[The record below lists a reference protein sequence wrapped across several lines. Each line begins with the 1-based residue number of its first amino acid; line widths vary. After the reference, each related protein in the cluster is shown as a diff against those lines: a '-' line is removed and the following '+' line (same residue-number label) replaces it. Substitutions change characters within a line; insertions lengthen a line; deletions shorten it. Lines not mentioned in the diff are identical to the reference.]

1 MKRTLLI
8 IIVILL
14 SFWHMSAWE
23 APVNLSNSNRASL
36 YPRMAVDGQGVIHV
50 VWTEFESST
59 VANIYYRRHDRN
71 GWSERENLSNS
82 NCPSRE
88 ASIAV
93 DRAGN
98 VYVVWVNNMGCPAGL
113 RGLSL
118 LTIHADGGRSLD
130 QLPFTMNSSVDELKV
145 PYIAS
150 DDDGNLSVV
159 SYTGH
164 RRVWGRNRDHGN
176 WTDWRVINTP
186 GVFSASES
194 SYVTYGR
201 DGKFYA
207 VWPEYMP
214 GRDLHYSIYWT
225 SREVGRDWELPR
237 TTRHDGIPLD
247 NAQAHPKIE
256 VDEKG
261 DMHLVWMDHPDN
273 ILDIFYQRWDNRT
286 RAWVDRSYASR
297 RGGYSTLPT
306 IALTRSGV
314 RYVAYSLGPYGNL
327 FNAQYNYAPPG
338 GTFLSQPLN
347 FFPQPIVNPYFT
359 QIAAGGPDDKIFFIY
374 EQGPQHAK
382 DIFFTS
388 LFPLNGEPGPDPDL
402 VQVEPPVGVRS
413 LYHTVNYT
421 TRNLRVEKIV
431 DRNLFTVKH
440 LNRVSWER
448 NPELDRLNA
457 DIFKYRIYRR
467 RHGVQDFV
475 PIKEVNAG
483 VFSYLDENQVG
494 PEHDLEYR
502 VRGVDNLGNESYKFN
517 DISWLANPAN
527 DANKL
532 VITNYRVYRRIR
544 GSGDADFQL
553 CHQAGADVFSW
564 IDLDVEIRR
573 GRIYDY
579 AVAALAEDGR
589 ESEKTPAAVEEIVA
603 GPGTVPTAEKK

>member
-1 MKRTLLI
+1 MPRIVLLSI
-8 IIVILL
+8 ILL
-14 SFWHMSAWE
+14 SSFCYLSAWE

-237 TTRHDGIPLD
+237 TTRHDGLPLD

-261 DMHLVWMDHPDN
+261 DMHLVWMDHPDG
-273 ILDIFYQRWDNRT
+273 ILDIYYQRWDNNA
-286 RAWVDRSYASR
+286 RAWVDRSFASR

-314 RYVAYSLGPYGNL
+314 RYVAFSLGPYGSL

-338 GTFLSQPLN
+338 GTFLAQPLN
-347 FFPQPIVNPYFT
+347 FFPHPIANPYFT
-359 QIAAGGPDDKIFFIY
+359 QIAAGGPNDNVFFIY
-374 EQGPQHAK
+374 EQGPQNAK

-388 LFPLNGEPGPDPDL
+388 FQPIVVGAGLQAPVNLTGRRLTAIRINRFFNNHFNLLEWTDNPQNEAEGLEVVFFRVFRREIDQSDQLISMLAEVPADSPL
-402 VQVEPPVGVRS
+402 
-413 LYHTVNYT
+413 Y
-421 TRNLRVEKIV
+421 
-431 DRNLFTVKH
+431 
-440 LNRVSWER
+440 
-448 NPELDRLNA
+448 LDYN
-457 DIFKYRIYRR
+457 IEINK
-467 RHGVQDFV
+467 
-475 PIKEVNAG
+475 
-483 VFSYLDENQVG
+483 SYLYLVAA
-494 PEHDLEYR
+494 
-502 VRGVDNLGNESYKFN
+502 VDAAGNESE
-517 DISWLANPAN
+517 
-527 DANKL
+527 
-532 VITNYRVYRRIR
+532 RVSVTVRR
-544 GSGDADFQL
+544 
-553 CHQAGADVFSW
+553 
-564 IDLDVEIRR
+564 
-573 GRIYDY
+573 
-579 AVAALAEDGR
+579 
-589 ESEKTPAAVEEIVA
+589 P
-603 GPGTVPTAEKK
+603 